1 MPSSASKTPKAYLG
15 CVPHVPFTVLQD
27 RALNA
32 PFWAAYRAQAERI
45 AALDPD
51 LVIAFGSDHYSGM
64 HMAMMP
70 GFAVGMA
77 AEAVADD
84 GGFPG
89 KLNVPAD
96 LAYACAAHVVE
107 AGVDVATSH
116 AMEVDHGF
124 SAPLNHYFGGIA
136 AKPVIPVF
144 INALAEPRPT
154 FRRCRMLGE
163 AVGDWAASTGLKVA
177 IIGTGGLSHETG
189 DVFPQ
194 FRDVQDQRIR
204 EYLLHGGRS
213 GELSR
218 DQWLADLHDGL
229 QVVNGL
235 LLDHTPGVGE
245 IRPEWDAEFI
255 RLFAGGDMTV
265 FDGWS
270 DAEVLAAGGN
280 GAGEVRMWIA
290 AAAAA
295 GRVGVK
301 DITVD
306 YFSHELPM
314 GVCAVVV
321 HG

>member
-1 MPSSASKTPKAYLG
+1 MTSSASSPRAYLG

-32 PFWAAYRAQAERI
+32 PFWAAYGAQAERI

-64 HMAMMP
+64 HLAMMP
-70 GFAVGMA
+70 SFAVGMA

-89 KLNVPAD
+89 KLDVPAD

-107 AGVDVATSH
+107 AGIDIATSH

-124 SAPLNHYFGGIA
+124 SAPLNHYFGSIA

-163 AVGDWAASTGLKVA
+163 AVGDWAARTGLKVA

-189 DVFPQ
+189 EVFPQ
-194 FRDVQDQRIR
+194 FREVQDLRTR
-204 EYLLHGGRS
+204 EYLLHGGRT
-213 GELSR
+213 GDLSR
-218 DQWLADLHDGL
+218 DQWLSDLHDGL

-235 LLDHTPGVGE
+235 LLEHTPGVGE
-245 IRPEWDAEFI
+245 VRPEWDAEFI
-255 RLFAGGDMTV
+255 RLFTGGDMTV

-270 DAEVLAAGGN
+270 DAAVLAAGGN

-295 GRVGVK
+295 GRMGVS